1 MTRSAYAAVD
11 CQCRR
16 LDERWLA
23 GHTIEVANALIATL
37 GEQTASYQQLRY
49 YDPEDETDLVD
60 SERSTD
66 ESFDTEA
73 PTERTAALI
82 EVAENNL
89 LAIVDAFLDQ
99 DPSNDAILVNEMA
112 AHLSDPL
119 PSCRYIC
126 LRLMEHVA
134 ERREI
139 HLGTLLSPILDKLAE
154 PVLHRTLS
162 KVAPSMRVG
171 YVWSACLALRLRPS
185 LVPPDQ
191 LVTLVRDTI
200 ESLKAGRSSRNRQPM
215 GRASSLEFSRLTVSQ
230 GSCPAGWL
238 TANRNCQ
245 VEYISLMAVTVSSTP
260 LSSNDD
266 LRNAVVQSLFNALV
280 DRNSGSR
287 VVVAAKRGLAILCR
301 HHKLPKALL
310 RNCLEPV
317 LRNLADSSTLTM
329 PLLDLL
335 EHLLQL
341 LSHCFNVT
349 LGRTLL
355 DHLFFFSEAIKQM
368 LTVPQPVALPA
379 LCKPGDE
386 VRLPCRLL
394 DLFHRLP
401 PGTLRCAISPASSD
415 EFV

>member
-1 MTRSAYAAVD
+1 MTKSAYAAVD
-11 CQCRR
+11 CQRRR

-230 GSCPAGWL
+230 GSCPASWL

-415 EFV
+415 VFV